1 MPFHYHS
8 AFRFCSPNDVS
19 LTIVRSDA
27 QSAFPKPVAS
37 PGNMLKMQFLKPHF
51 RFPESETL
59 WMVPNNLCFRKHFR

>member
-8 AFRFCSPNDVS
+8 AFSFCSPNDVS
-19 LTIVRSDA
+19 LPIVRSDA
-27 QSAFPKPVAS
+27 QSAFPPKPVASAS

-59 WMVPNNLCFRKHFR
+59 